1 MYYKCIDG
9 YSKFEEIG
17 NDGEYF
23 MKKSFLYILIISVLF
38 FGCNSKENE
47 QKVIELET
55 TNLLLID
62 ENLTLKNQI
71 SDLENKI
78 FELEKSL
85 ESINSELSKYLVN
98 DVYYDQLYE
107 THDLQY
113 TLDFKDGG
121 FNTKVYK
128 TPNLKEE
135 IYVIQK
141 NDIAE
146 VSHIVHVKE
155 TGKTTIKVRVNNKID
170 GFIKIDRNPYHN
182 GKFSFVEKIAVNGDE
197 VTTLN
202 LESTFLIN
210 EGTCVKELPSN
221 NAKDLHEISHKEGGI
236 YYESFEITSDY
247 QWVKMVV
254 GEITGWV
261 PASTLS
267 RDIGG
272 PTIYTPEISIY
283 WDLIGGNLI

>member
-1 MYYKCIDG
+1 
-9 YSKFEEIG
+9 
-17 NDGEYF
+17 

-38 FGCNSKENE
+38 FGCNSKEAEN
-47 QKVIELET
+47 KIIELE
-55 TNLLLID
+55 NLYSTLLEEKSRLVE
-62 ENLTLKNQI
+62 ENSNLKNKI
-71 SDLENKI
+71 SNLENKI
-78 FELEKSL
+78 QELE
-85 ESINSELSKYLVN
+85 ESITSAKKEISDYITKELYN
-98 DVYYDQLYE
+98 NQLYE

-121 FNTKVYK
+121 FNTKVYE
-128 TPNLKEE
+128 TQNLEEE

-155 TGKTTIKVRVNNKID
+155 TGKTTIKVKVNNKID

>member
-1 MYYKCIDG
+1 
-9 YSKFEEIG
+9 
-17 NDGEYF
+17 

-47 QKVIELET
+47 QKVFELET

-155 TGKTTIKVRVNNKID
+155 TNKTTIKVRVNNKID
-170 GFIKIDRNPYHN
+170 GFIKINRNPYHN
-182 GKFSFVEKIAVNGDE
+182 GKFSFVEKIDVMGDE
-197 VTTLN
+197 ITTLK
-202 LESTFLIN
+202 LESKFVIS
-210 EGTCVKELPSN
+210 EGTIIKELPSN
-221 NAKDLHEISHKEGGI
+221 NSKKLHEISHKEGGEYFKSI
-236 YYESFEITSDY
+236 AITSDY

-267 RDIGG
+267 IDMGG
-272 PTIYTPEISIY
+272 PTIYTPEESIY

>member
-1 MYYKCIDG
+1 
-9 YSKFEEIG
+9 
-17 NDGEYF
+17 

-38 FGCNSKENE
+38 FGCNSKEAEN
-47 QKVIELET
+47 KIIELE
-55 TNLLLID
+55 NLYSTLLEEKSRLVE
-62 ENLTLKNQI
+62 ENSDLKNKISNLESKIQELEESITSAKKEI
-71 SDLENKI
+71 SDYITK
-78 FELEKSL
+78 ELC
-85 ESINSELSKYLVN
+85 N
-98 DVYYDQLYE
+98 DQLYE

-128 TPNLKEE
+128 TPNLEEE

-155 TGKTTIKVRVNNKID
+155 TGKTTIKVKVNNKID
-170 GFIKIDRNPYHN
+170 GFIKIDGNPYHN
-182 GKFSFVEKIAVNGDE
+182 GKFSFVEKIDVNGEE
-197 VTTLN
+197 VTTLK

-221 NAKDLHEISHKEGGI
+221 NSKNLHEISHKEGGI
-236 YYESFEITSDY
+236 YYQSFEITSDY

-254 GEITGWV
+254 GEIIGWV

-272 PTIYTPEISIY
+272 PTIYTPEKSIY
-283 WDLIGGNLI
+283 WDLIGSNLI